1 MKCVHILHVSVCSK
15 RWKKA
20 LMQNQEDYLQMKWN
34 RDNKDMG
41 LSDIPRSDTA
51 YRYVITHQILQT

>member
-1 MKCVHILHVSVCSK
+1 
-15 RWKKA
+15 
-20 LMQNQEDYLQMKWN
+20 MQNQEDYLQMKWN